1 MAEVDDRAIG
11 VCDDRD
17 RNQYYL
23 IPIGALPLLAIAI
36 VDEAGDVTILVAI
49 IGAIVGGVERTD
61 IVCQLVLLEE
71 GVHLVLVYH

>member
-11 VCDDRD
+11 VCDGRD

-71 GVHLVLVYH
+71 GVHLILVYH